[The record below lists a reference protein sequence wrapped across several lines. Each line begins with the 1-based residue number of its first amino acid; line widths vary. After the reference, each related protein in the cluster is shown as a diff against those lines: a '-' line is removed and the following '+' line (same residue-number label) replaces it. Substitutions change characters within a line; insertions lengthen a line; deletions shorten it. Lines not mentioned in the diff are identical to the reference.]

1 MKHRTQRLLGALAF
15 SLLSMPMFAQL
26 SGTYTIDATGTG
38 TNNYTSFGA
47 AVTALT
53 TSGVSGAVTFN
64 VASGTYT
71 EQVNLGAVTGASSTN
86 TITFQGST
94 TAASTLTYTP
104 AGFSDNW
111 TVKMTGTDYITFDN
125 MTITSGGS
133 SYARLIVYTDTVT
146 NFNLTNCH
154 LIGKTSSGGSTSSN
168 YAGLYYAYPAVA
180 AGNWHISDNTFD
192 SVTYAI
198 YVYGLGYGAGQGA
211 DSVFVEDNTINAN
224 YNGFYVRYAKYQK
237 MHDNVINDINGQSL
251 RNYAYYPV
259 YELDVQNNQVNDASY
274 GIYMYSAPP
283 TSGATGG
290 IKVNVS
296 NNHFEGNYYGIRVG
310 GSGSSTT
317 EKITDLTIENN
328 TIEAWGTSYNY
339 GIYLGYVNAP
349 TTARAK
355 VQNNMIALNTTSTTG
370 TLYGIYPYHCAN
382 VDMFHNSIAANGGS
396 LTNSRLIYLNHSSSS
411 SYFTPGGNS
420 LKNNAVA
427 NLNGG
432 KCVIGQSATTGSAA
446 YCETGTNLFY
456 TTNTTPHSNFTP
468 GSTDLTGDPM
478 YINPLTDLHAQAQ
491 VADNAGAPLGVLT
504 DIDGDTRSTTTP
516 DIGAD
521 EFAYVSQCFAPTGVA
536 TSNVTASSFD
546 ASWSSANTAIGYH
559 ARAWAAGT
567 TTYTYSS
574 GTAGPASF
582 TGLSANTS
590 YSVEVREICAVGDT
604 SAWSSAG
611 SATTSCAPT
620 VVTTAAPFA
629 ENFDSAPWAPNTTGY
644 GSNTWDNCW
653 DASPMYSG
661 TSDYAW
667 MVQTGG
673 TPSSSTGPLG
683 ANSGSNYLYT
693 EGSYG
698 AMGSQ
703 ASVHTPSLVLSV
715 TNPELSFAYHLF
727 GASLS
732 GIWVDVSTDGGST
745 FTTVDSVTTLMT
757 AQNAPWG
764 LHYTSLSSYAGDTVI
779 VALRTVAGT
788 SFTDDAALDDISV
801 GQALTCFPATS
812 LATTGETSS
821 SFDAAWTTGNAS
833 AIGYEIHYSVD
844 LPTPSWMS
852 VTGTGTTATVGG
864 LTSGT
869 QYIYKV
875 REICSVGDT
884 AAWSTPAYATTNF
897 CAPQFQCAVTAKL
910 FDSYGDG
917 WNGGTL
923 SIEQKNAAGQWVAV
937 ATFGSG
943 FNSLAGSPPG
953 DTLIEYGNVCDGD
966 SARLILSAAGSY
978 QKEMGWFLSDANGD
992 TIDYQVGSNSG
1003 INDPTGTVYGSGVAS
1018 CPSTCPNT
1026 DSLVID
1032 DETSCGVSSVE
1043 FHAAGAGMD
1052 NHVVW
1057 LDGNGAAIGLG
1068 EHFETDPISA
1078 NTTVQATSFAAN
1090 NLTAPHHFGPSNTL
1104 SGGFGNYSNGMW
1116 FSATTPFHLDSIT
1129 VKSNGLVDFQVRISE
1144 GGGNKSTGHSG
1155 AELLLSDTIRVD
1167 SAGTWQVPVGL
1178 VIMPGTY
1185 YINMKFATGT
1195 PGKLHR
1201 ATGGG
1206 AYPYTVANVASIDS
1220 VQFGSTNS
1228 RVYYAYDWVIREG
1241 CTSPVATG
1249 NAIYAPVPDSDLP
1262 YLVDFNNG
1270 LPCNWDWDSITD
1282 QGWEEVS
1289 NFGGNSID
1297 STDFMFINDDAV
1309 GSAAP
1314 PVDASITSPMM
1325 YAIGYDSL
1333 WLEFDHYYR
1342 QAGTAGLVEV
1352 YDGSNWVQIDSIAST
1367 VGSWSAPMHEKYDIS
1382 MYQNTDLMVRLR
1394 YTDGAGAW
1402 GWYWAVDNFHV
1413 NGTLSPCTD
1422 VRVELLT
1429 DIYGSEITWDIV
1441 DVNTGQVWAAGGPY
1455 PNISPYNAANAL
1467 YVDTLCLPDAGT
1479 YEFRIEDS
1487 YGDGLDDGTNAGWYQ
1502 VDVLCPWGDNN
1513 VLTID
1518 TSLTAVNGAP
1528 WGAMPYGSTTNTPM
1542 YDSTV
1547 FTTSCVQYS
1556 NVTFQV
1562 DMNKVDASTFTTPEL
1577 NATFNNWC
1585 GNCNAMSDAD
1595 GDNVWDITLP
1605 LEEGSTIEYK
1615 YSADG
1620 WTIQEMNDPNASCTN
1635 GNVTYTNRV
1644 LTIPAADTVLP
1655 VVCWSSCD
1663 ACAIEVTLS
1672 VNMAWEVANGAIDS
1686 SGVHVAGTWQSWN
1699 PAGSQMLDTNGDGVY
1714 HITFSSALGET
1725 LQYKF
1730 INGMDWNSAEPTTD
1744 LAACGVSDG
1753 FGGYNRTATLG
1764 NADTV
1769 FAPVCFGKCYDCAVS
1784 IDEALGSVSLF
1795 PNPTSGA
1802 FTLERTN
1809 LIGDV
1814 EVSIIG
1820 LRGEL
1825 LNATKWDSGSSELN
1839 IDLSDL
1845 ASGIY
1850 MVRLTADEGTRTMR
1864 VAVQR

>member
-1 MKHRTQRLLGALAF
+1 
-15 SLLSMPMFAQL
+15 
-26 SGTYTIDATGTG
+26 
-38 TNNYTSFGA
+38 
-47 AVTALT
+47 
-53 TSGVSGAVTFN
+53 
-64 VASGTYT
+64 
-71 EQVNLGAVTGASSTN
+71 
-86 TITFQGST
+86 
-94 TAASTLTYTP
+94 
-104 AGFSDNW
+104 
-111 TVKMTGTDYITFDN
+111 
-125 MTITSGGS
+125 
-133 SYARLIVYTDTVT
+133 
-146 NFNLTNCH
+146 
-154 LIGKTSSGGSTSSN
+154 
-168 YAGLYYAYPAVA
+168 
-180 AGNWHISDNTFD
+180 
-192 SVTYAI
+192 
-198 YVYGLGYGAGQGA
+198 
-211 DSVFVEDNTINAN
+211 
-224 YNGFYVRYAKYQK
+224 
-237 MHDNVINDINGQSL
+237 
-251 RNYAYYPV
+251 
-259 YELDVQNNQVNDASY
+259 
-274 GIYMYSAPP
+274 
-283 TSGATGG
+283 
-290 IKVNVS
+290 
-296 NNHFEGNYYGIRVG
+296 
-310 GSGSSTT
+310 
-317 EKITDLTIENN
+317 
-328 TIEAWGTSYNY
+328 
-339 GIYLGYVNAP
+339 
-349 TTARAK
+349 
-355 VQNNMIALNTTSTTG
+355 
-370 TLYGIYPYHCAN
+370 
-382 VDMFHNSIAANGGS
+382 
-396 LTNSRLIYLNHSSSS
+396 
-411 SYFTPGGNS
+411 
-420 LKNNAVA
+420 
-427 NLNGG
+427 
-432 KCVIGQSATTGSAA
+432 
-446 YCETGTNLFY
+446 
-456 TTNTTPHSNFTP
+456 
-468 GSTDLTGDPM
+468 
-478 YINPLTDLHAQAQ
+478 
-491 VADNAGAPLGVLT
+491 
-504 DIDGDTRSTTTP
+504 
-516 DIGAD
+516 
-521 EFAYVSQCFAPTGVA
+521 
-536 TSNVTASSFD
+536 
-546 ASWSSANTAIGYH
+546 
-559 ARAWAAGT
+559 
-567 TTYTYSS
+567 
-574 GTAGPASF
+574 
-582 TGLSANTS
+582 
-590 YSVEVREICAVGDT
+590 
-604 SAWSSAG
+604 
-611 SATTSCAPT
+611 
-620 VVTTAAPFA
+620 
-629 ENFDSAPWAPNTTGY
+629 
-644 GSNTWDNCW
+644 
-653 DASPMYSG
+653 
-661 TSDYAW
+661 
-667 MVQTGG
+667 
-673 TPSSSTGPLG
+673 
-683 ANSGSNYLYT
+683 
-693 EGSYG
+693 
-698 AMGSQ
+698 
-703 ASVHTPSLVLSV
+703 
-715 TNPELSFAYHLF
+715 
-727 GASLS
+727 
-732 GIWVDVSTDGGST
+732 
-745 FTTVDSVTTLMT
+745 
-757 AQNAPWG
+757 
-764 LHYTSLSSYAGDTVI
+764 
-779 VALRTVAGT
+779 
-788 SFTDDAALDDISV
+788 
-801 GQALTCFPATS
+801 
-812 LATTGETSS
+812 
-821 SFDAAWTTGNAS
+821 
-833 AIGYEIHYSVD
+833 
-844 LPTPSWMS
+844 
-852 VTGTGTTATVGG
+852 
-864 LTSGT
+864 
-869 QYIYKV
+869 
-875 REICSVGDT
+875 
-884 AAWSTPAYATTNF
+884 
-897 CAPQFQCAVTAKL
+897 
-910 FDSYGDG
+910 
-917 WNGGTL
+917 
-923 SIEQKNAAGQWVAV
+923 
-937 ATFGSG
+937 
-943 FNSLAGSPPG
+943 
-953 DTLIEYGNVCDGD
+953 
-966 SARLILSAAGSY
+966 
-978 QKEMGWFLSDANGD
+978 
-992 TIDYQVGSNSG
+992 
-1003 INDPTGTVYGSGVAS
+1003 
-1018 CPSTCPNT
+1018 
-1026 DSLVID
+1026 
-1032 DETSCGVSSVE
+1032 
-1043 FHAAGAGMD
+1043 
-1052 NHVVW
+1052 
-1057 LDGNGAAIGLG
+1057 
-1068 EHFETDPISA
+1068 
-1078 NTTVQATSFAAN
+1078 
-1090 NLTAPHHFGPSNTL
+1090 
-1104 SGGFGNYSNGMW
+1104 MW

-1144 GGGNKSTGHSG
+1144 GGGNKSAGHSG

-1262 YLVDFNNG
+1262 YFVDFNNG
-1270 LPCNWDWDSITD
+1270 LPCNWDWDSNTD

-1289 NFGGNSID
+1289 SFGGNSID
-1297 STDFMFINDDAV
+1297 STDFMFINDDAA
-1309 GSAAP
+1309 GSTAP

>member
-26 SGTYTIDATGTG
+26 AGSYTIDAAGTG
-38 TNNYTSFGA
+38 TSNYTSFGA
-47 AVTALT
+47 AVTALN

-71 EQVNLGAVTGASSTN
+71 EQVNLGSVTGASSTN
-86 TITFQGST
+86 SITFQGST
-94 TAASTLTYTP
+94 TAASILTYTP
-104 AGFSDNW
+104 SGSSDNW

-133 SYARLIVYTDTVT
+133 SYGRLIIYTDTVT
-146 NFNLTNCH
+146 DFNLTNCH
-154 LIGKTSSGGSTSSN
+154 LIGRTSSGASGSTSSN
-168 YAGLYYAYPAVA
+168 YAGLYYSYPAVA

-192 SVTYAI
+192 SVSYAI
-198 YVYGLGYGAGQGA
+198 YVYGLGYGVGSGA

-224 YNGFYVRYAKYQK
+224 YTGFYVRYAKYQK
-237 MHDNVINDINGQSL
+237 IHDNMISDIRGGSL

-259 YELDVQNNQVNDASY
+259 YELDVQNNTVNSASY
-274 GIYMYSAPP
+274 GIYCYSAPP

-296 NNHFEGNYYGIRVG
+296 NNHFEGTYYGIRVG

-317 EKITDLTIENN
+317 EKFTDVLIENN
-328 TIEAWGTSYNY
+328 TIEAWGSSFNY

-349 TTARAK
+349 GTARAR

-382 VDMFHNSIAANGGS
+382 VDIYHNSVSANGGS
-396 LTNSRLIYLNHSSSS
+396 LTNSRLLYLNHSSSS
-411 SYFTPGGNS
+411 SYFSPGGNKA
-420 LKNNAVA
+420 KNNTFV
-427 NLNGG
+427 NYNGG
-432 KCVIGQSATTGSAA
+432 KCVVGQSATTGSPTYMMADH
-446 YCETGTNLFY
+446 NLHY
-456 TTNTTPHSNFTP
+456 TTNTSPYTNFTP
-468 GSTDLTGDPM
+468 GTNSVFGDPVYNDPTWDLTSTSVVG
-478 YINPLTDLHAQAQ
+478 
-491 VADNAGAPLGVLT
+491 DNAGTPVGVNT
-504 DIDGDTRSTTTP
+504 DINGYARSTTNP
-516 DIGAD
+516 DIGAV
-521 EFAYVSQCFAPTGVA
+521 EFTASVCGTVYDVTLANPYSENFDGPSWAPNISYG
-536 TSNVTASSFD
+536 SNVWNACWTPSPA
-546 ASWSSANTAIGYH
+546 
-559 ARAWAAGT
+559 
-567 TTYTYSS
+567 YSS
-574 GTAGPASF
+574 GTF
-582 TGLSANTS
+582 
-590 YSVEVREICAVGDT
+590 
-604 SAWSSAG
+604 
-611 SATTSCAPT
+611 
-620 VVTTAAPFA
+620 
-629 ENFDSAPWAPNTTGY
+629 
-644 GSNTWDNCW
+644 
-653 DASPMYSG
+653 
-661 TSDYAW
+661 AW
-667 MVQTGG
+667 MVRSGG

-693 EGSYG
+693 EASFGSSG
-698 AMGSQ
+698 AD
-703 ASVHTPSLVLSV
+703 ALVVSPKLRLSA
-715 TNPELSFAYHLF
+715 TNAQLSFAYHMY
-727 GASLS
+727 GAQHDA
-732 GIWVDVSTDGGST
+732 IYVHVSTDGGVT
-745 FTTVDSVTTLMT
+745 FPLVDSVTTTM
-757 AQNAPWG
+757 ANQSDPWAT
-764 LHYTSLSSYAGDTVI
+764 HYTSLASYANDTVVI
-779 VALRTVAGT
+779 ALRVQKAGST
-788 SFTDDAALDDISV
+788 WTQDVGIDDFVVQDAI
-801 GQALTCFPATS
+801 TCFPASVLTAANVTS
-812 LATTGETSS
+812 NSADLS
-821 SFDAAWTTGNAS
+821 WTTGNTS
-833 AIGYEIHYSVD
+833 ALAYQVRYAVNDGNANWSYAN
-844 LPTPSWMS
+844 
-852 VTGTGTTATVGG
+852 GTGTSASLTG

-869 QYIYKV
+869 QYEWNV
-875 REICSVGDT
+875 REVCAVGDT
-884 AAWSTPAYATTNF
+884 STWTQPVVFNTDF
-897 CAPQFQCAVTAKL
+897 CDPQFQCVVTAKL

-917 WNGGTL
+917 WNGGQL
-923 SIEQKNAAGQWVAV
+923 AIEQKNTAGQWVPV
-937 ATFGSG
+937 AALGAG
-943 FNSLAGSPPG
+943 FNSAAGSPPG
-953 DTLIEYGNVCDGD
+953 DTLIEYASVCDGD
-966 SARLILSAAGSY
+966 SARLILAAAGSY
-978 QKEMGWFLSDANGD
+978 QKEMGWLITDSNGD
-992 TIDYQVGSNSG
+992 TVSYEVGSNSG
-1003 INDPTGTVYGSGVAS
+1003 VNDPTGTVYGSGVAA
-1018 CPSTCPNT
+1018 CPSNCPNT

-1043 FHAAGAGMD
+1043 FHASGAGMD

-1078 NTTVQATSFAAN
+1078 NTTVQATSFAVN
-1090 NLTAPHHFGPSNTL
+1090 NLTAPYHFGPSDTL
-1104 SGGFGNYSNGMW
+1104 AGGFGNFTNGMW
-1116 FSATTPFHLDSIT
+1116 FSATSAFVLDSIT
-1129 VKSNGLVDFQVRISE
+1129 VKADGPLAFQVRISE
-1144 GGGNKSTGHSG
+1144 PGATTAG
-1155 AELLLSDTIRVD
+1155 AELMLSDTIFI
-1167 SAGTWQVPVGL
+1167 SAAGTHQVPVEL
-1178 VIMPGTY
+1178 PIMPGSY
-1185 YINMKFATGT
+1185 FINMKFATGYT
-1195 PGKLHR
+1195 GKLHR
-1201 ATGGG
+1201 ATGG
-1206 AYPYTVANVASIDS
+1206 ATYPYTVSNVVSIDS
-1220 VQFGSTNS
+1220 VNCCGSSGYGAMT
-1228 RVYYAYDWVIREG
+1228 RVYYAYNWVVREG

-1249 NAIYAPVPDSDLP
+1249 NAIFAPVPDADLP
-1262 YLVDFNNG
+1262 YFVDFNNG
-1270 LPCNWDWDSITD
+1270 LPCNWDWNSNTN

-1289 NFGGNSID
+1289 SYLGSSID
-1297 STDFMFINDDAV
+1297 STDFMFIDDDAI
-1309 GSAAP
+1309 GSSAP
-1314 PVDASITSPMM
+1314 AVDASITSPMM

-1342 QAGTAGLVEV
+1342 HISGTSALVEV
-1352 YDGSNWVQIDSIAST
+1352 YDGTNWVQIDSIAST
-1367 VGSWSAPMHEKYDIS
+1367 VGSWSAPAQEKYDIS

-1394 YTDGAGAW
+1394 YDDGGVW

-1413 NGTLSPCTD
+1413 NGILSPCTD

-1441 DVNTGQVWAAGGPY
+1441 DVSTGQVWAAGGPY

-1467 YVDTLCLPDAGT
+1467 YVDTVCLPDGGS
-1479 YEFRIEDS
+1479 YEFRIEDT

-1513 VLTID
+1513 IITID
-1518 TSLTAVNGAP
+1518 TSLTSVNGAP
-1528 WGAMPYGSTTNTPM
+1528 WGAMRYGGPPPTQM
-1542 YDSTV
+1542 YDSAV

-1562 DMNKVDASTFTTPEL
+1562 DMNKVDGSTFTTPEL

-1605 LEEGSTIEYK
+1605 LEEGTTIEYK

-1620 WTIQEMNDPNASCTN
+1620 WTIQEMNDPSASCTN

-1672 VNMAWEVANGAIDS
+1672 VNMAWELANGAIDS
-1686 SGVHVAGTWQSWN
+1686 SGVYVAGTWQGWN

-1714 HITFSSALGET
+1714 HATLSAALGET

-1730 INGMDWNSAEPTTD
+1730 INGMDWNTAEPTTD

-1753 FGGYNRTATLG
+1753 FGGYNRVATLG

-1769 FAPVCFGKCYDCAVS
+1769 LAPVCFGKCYDCAVS

-1809 LIGDV
+1809 LTGDV

-1825 LNATKWDSGSSELN
+1825 LNVTKWNSGSSELN

-1850 MVRLTADEGTRTMR
+1850 MVRLTADEGTRTLR